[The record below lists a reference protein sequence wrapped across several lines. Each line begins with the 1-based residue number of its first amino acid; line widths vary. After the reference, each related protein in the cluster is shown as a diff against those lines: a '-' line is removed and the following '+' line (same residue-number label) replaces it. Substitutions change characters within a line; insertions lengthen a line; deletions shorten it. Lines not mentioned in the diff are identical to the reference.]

1 MITYF
6 KTINGRI
13 TQIDQCEP
21 GCWVHVVS
29 PGQQEINSLI
39 EEFELDPSYITAALD
54 EEESSR
60 IEKEDNKTLVIFDT
74 PMIENN
80 EKNVSFYTI
89 PIGIIAAEKNVIT
102 ISSSTNRIFDDFAC
116 GAVKDCNTEF
126 KTKFVL
132 QIMHRT
138 ATRFLQNL
146 KQIDK
151 MSGNIEK
158 QLRKSMKNKEL
169 IQLLE
174 LQKSLVYFNTSL
186 KANDVTLKKMSSGRF
201 IKLYDEDRD
210 LLEDVLIELNQ
221 ALEMANIH
229 LNILSSTMDAFASVI
244 SNNLNIVMKILASI
258 TIVISIPTIISSFYG
273 MNVDFIPIS
282 TFWFPVG
289 LSVLLMGVVSFFLY
303 KKDMF

>member
-13 TQIDQCEP
+13 TQVDQCEP

-29 PGQQEINSLI
+29 PSQQEIKSLI
-39 EEFELDPSYITAALD
+39 EDFELDPSHVAAALD

-74 PMIENN
+74 PVIETN

-102 ISSSTNRIFDDFAC
+102 ITSCSNRIFEDFTC

-132 QIMHRT
+132 QLMYKT
-138 ATRFLQNL
+138 AAKFLQNL

-151 MSGNIEK
+151 MSLNIEK

-186 KANDVTLKKMSSGRF
+186 KANDVTLKKMSSGRY

-210 LLEDVLIELNQ
+210 LIEDVQIELNQ

-258 TIVISIPTIISSFYG
+258 TIVISIPTIIASFYG
-273 MNVDFIPIS
+273 MNVDFVPINN
-282 TFWFPVG
+282 FWFPVG
-289 LSVLLMGVVSFFLY
+289 LSVLLMGVVGYFLY